1 LFLFERL
8 FGIGV
13 YCFALLAVC
22 MLISYSTI
30 SYKALLNFYIVILAV
45 MAYFYEP
52 YITADLYRII
62 QTMKIYASLDFSSF
76 VHEFVVSS
84 SSPVPRFLY
93 WVVGRI
99 GAYHLISVISTVISY
114 YLIFYIIRKTAE
126 KYSISRQ
133 NISVAL
139 LFLMSTSI
147 YMSVIGGVRMMI
159 AMSMISFCFFRE
171 SVEKKFN
178 VFHVLLYILALFTHN
193 MAIVIVGIRLAVLVF
208 APGKKLVTRFLICLT
223 IAVGAVVAVLGFDSL
238 LADIWDKASEF
249 LFEES
254 YSYFWEYVMGV
265 IILIGF
271 LGVCVKFQRLRGREH
286 TELVT
291 YNMGAMFSA
300 GISVV
305 FFFVFS
311 IFYRFIG
318 HVTPILGL
326 PMLMVTLEESEKN
339 VSGRFKQ
346 MSFQSITVMFSL
358 VILALSISRGSLSS
372 LKFFALG

>member
-1 LFLFERL
+1 
-8 FGIGV
+8 
-13 YCFALLAVC
+13 
-22 MLISYSTI
+22 
-30 SYKALLNFYIVILAV
+30 
-45 MAYFYEP
+45 
-52 YITADLYRII
+52 
-62 QTMKIYASLDFSSF
+62 
-76 VHEFVVSS
+76 
-84 SSPVPRFLY
+84 
-93 WVVGRI
+93 
-99 GAYHLISVISTVISY
+99 
-114 YLIFYIIRKTAE
+114 
-126 KYSISRQ
+126 
-133 NISVAL
+133 
-139 LFLMSTSI
+139 
-147 YMSVIGGVRMMI
+147 
-159 AMSMISFCFFRE
+159 MISFCFFRE

-178 VFHVLLYILALFTHN
+178 VFHVLLYILALLTHN

-208 APGKKLVTRFLICLT
+208 APGKKLVTRFLICLA
-223 IAVGAVVAVLGFDSL
+223 IAVGAVVAVLNFDSL

-265 IILIGF
+265 IILIIF
-271 LGVCVKFQRLRGREH
+271 LGVCIKFQRLRGKEH

-291 YNMGAMFSA
+291 YNMGAMFST

-358 VILALSISRGSLSS
+358 VILALSVSRGSLSS
-372 LKFFALG
+372 LKFFVLG